1 MRSLRHLL
9 APLALA
15 LLASAA
21 GAAALSCGTDAMG
34 TDACRKVEQARCR
47 KGPACPALNVP
58 AGTGVEECVQFA
70 RDRCLHGLANPDPG
84 VAAADQCAAAIDQS
98 TTCDA
103 VLSPETLPACSFLR
117 PATSGTDDAGSD
129 ATDATDAADASST
142 ASDGSIDAARD
153 AGD

>member
-21 GAAALSCGTDAMG
+21 GAAALSCGTEAMG

-47 KGPACPALNVP
+47 KGPACPALHVQ
-58 AGTGVEECVQFA
+58 AGTGVEECAQFA

-98 TTCDA
+98 TSCDA
-103 VLSPETLPACSFLR
+103 VLSPETLSACSFLR
-117 PATSGTDDAGSD
+117 PAAPSTDDAGSD
-129 ATDATDAADASST
+129 AADAADASSST
-142 ASDGSIDAARD
+142 SDGSIDAAGD